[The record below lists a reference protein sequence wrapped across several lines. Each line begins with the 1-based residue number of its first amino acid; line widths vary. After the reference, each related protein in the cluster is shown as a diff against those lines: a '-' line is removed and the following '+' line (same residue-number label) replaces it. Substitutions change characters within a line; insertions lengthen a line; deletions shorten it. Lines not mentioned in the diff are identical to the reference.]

1 MLGFDKLIEGYCVD
15 EFLTEELSLLAN
27 AQLLLDLV
35 KERKYLG
42 ITHTVSQGKMT
53 STRSSIAA
61 AVLRGIKRSINKLA
75 IEE

>member
-1 MLGFDKLIEGYCVD
+1 MLGYDKLIDGYCVD

-42 ITHTVSQGKMT
+42 I
-53 STRSSIAA
+53 
-61 AVLRGIKRSINKLA
+61 KRSINKLA